1 MDTKPYNLELGQ
13 FRVWLI
19 TPPLSFF
26 LRHED
31 EMAAARKA
39 AKRAGGDPSQAKPP
53 ASALK
58 DAQDFLP
65 VLVVNV
71 RPKLGTGWTHPKFK
85 NGFQKMRL
93 LCGGKELTPIEPGRS
108 EFDLVDDR
116 GRTMDTTY
124 QGRYVYPPEAI
135 SPSCGSALLEVYSE
149 KDRDTPLSKTIDS
162 ATIERVWADLEPYR
176 KAQKRVEL
184 ERLPDEGALAERL
197 RS

>member
-1 MDTKPYNLELGQ
+1 
-13 FRVWLI
+13 
-19 TPPLSFF
+19 
-26 LRHED
+26 
-31 EMAAARKA
+31 
-39 AKRAGGDPSQAKPP
+39 
-53 ASALK
+53 
-58 DAQDFLP
+58 
-65 VLVVNV
+65 
-71 RPKLGTGWTHPKFK
+71 
-85 NGFQKMRL
+85 
-93 LCGGKELTPIEPGRS
+93 
-108 EFDLVDDR
+108 
-116 GRTMDTTY
+116 MDTTH